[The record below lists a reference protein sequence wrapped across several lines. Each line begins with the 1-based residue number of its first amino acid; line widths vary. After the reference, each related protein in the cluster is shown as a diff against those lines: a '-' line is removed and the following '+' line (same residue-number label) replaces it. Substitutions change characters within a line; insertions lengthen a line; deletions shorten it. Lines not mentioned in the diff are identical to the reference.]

1 MRKQK
6 VILVI
11 GTRPDAVKMIPVL
24 LALKESNVFETV
36 LVSTGQHRE
45 ILSQVLESFL
55 VIPDYDL
62 NVMQP
67 NQELSYLTTE
77 IISRFEVVIKAVIP
91 SLVLVHGDTAT
102 AFSCA
107 LTAFYNKI
115 PVVHIEAG
123 LRTYDKYSPFP
134 EEINRMLLASIASI
148 HFAPTIGARDNLI
161 QERIEPSQIFVT
173 GNTVVDALAHILRNI
188 RVSQIER
195 NILQLSNH
203 EKFII
208 LTVHRRENIGSN
220 LVNIFDAIRY
230 VANEHPDVLFVFPVH
245 PNPKVK
251 LKANELLMDIPNVKI
266 IQPLPYAHFVYLMSK
281 CYAILTDSCGI
292 QEEAPNLGKPVLL
305 LRDQS
310 ERNESIHSKNTR
322 LVGSKAINIIR
333 ELEDIITSKTMYQE
347 MTIPFNL
354 FGDGSAAQ
362 RIRSVLEN
370 VYAKEFNYVQ

>member
-6 VILVI
+6 IILVI

-24 LALKESNVFETV
+24 LALRESNVFETV

-55 VIPDYDL
+55 VTPDYDL

-67 NQELSYLTTE
+67 NQELSYLTTT
-77 IISRFEVVIKAVIP
+77 IISRFEAVIKEVIP
-91 SLVLVHGDTAT
+91 GLVLVHGDTTT

-115 PVVHIEAG
+115 PVAHIEAG

-134 EEINRMLLASIASI
+134 EEVNRMLLTPIASI
-148 HFAPTIGARDNLI
+148 HFAPTKGAKDNLI
-161 QERIEPSQIFVT
+161 RESVEPSKIFVT
-173 GNTVVDALAHILRNI
+173 GNTVVDALAQVLRNI
-188 RVSQIER
+188 SVSELPR
-195 NILQLSNH
+195 NIPQLANH

-208 LTVHRRENIGSN
+208 ITVHRRENLGSN
-220 LVNIFDAIRY
+220 LVDIFDAIRY
-230 VANEHPDVLFVFPVH
+230 VANKHPDVLFVFPVH

-251 LKANELLMDIPNVKI
+251 LKAHELLMDIPNVKI
-266 IQPLPYAHFVYLMSK
+266 IQPLPYSHFVYLMSK

-292 QEEAPNLGKPVLL
+292 QEEAPNLGKPLLL
-305 LRDQS
+305 LREQS
-310 ERNESIHSKNTR
+310 ERHESIQTKNTM
-322 LVGSKAINIIR
+322 LVGSKTNDIIR
-333 ELEDIITSKTMYQE
+333 ALEDILTSKTIYQE
-347 MTIPFNL
+347 MTMPFDL

-362 RIRSVLEN
+362 RIRSVLEK
-370 VYAKEFNYVQ
+370 VFTKELNYVQ